1 MEDSGENRVDACLA
15 GTYNEGIGF
24 QVILPGRPPI
34 LKHKGDVDHAN
45 VLKMQAREF
54 KKMRDPND
62 RKGGNVKYVCYIQAS
77 SIPPELR
84 DWMKT
89 NPRDQ
94 KMTTSVATAICNSLE
109 ENSNFSCAES
119 RNCHVGGGGDL

>member
-1 MEDSGENRVDACLA
+1 MP
-15 GTYNEGIGF
+15 TYE
-24 QVILPGRPPI
+24 
-34 LKHKGDVDHAN
+34 
-45 VLKMQAREF
+45 MQAREF

-109 ENSNFSCAES
+109 ENSNF
-119 RNCHVGGGGDL
+119 HVLNRGIVMSVEEVMKENKH